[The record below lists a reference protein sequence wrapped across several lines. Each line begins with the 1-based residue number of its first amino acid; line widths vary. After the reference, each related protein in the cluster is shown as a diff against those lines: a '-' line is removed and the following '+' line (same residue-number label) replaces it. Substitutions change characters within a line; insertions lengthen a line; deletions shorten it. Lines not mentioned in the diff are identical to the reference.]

1 MSALPGYALLNHD
14 VTDGDIKRHGDE
26 KMKCYHSL
34 IGLLALPTIF
44 LAVASAEAVAQT
56 DGACRRTAEDAHT
69 GGNDFS
75 DFWQAYDKCRGI
87 QSAPEGLTAI
97 FARNASPGGS
107 VSPQSVE
114 RLLSYAEELG
124 LQTQIIES
132 PQISVIRN
140 EEVLEVETT
149 VLPWEQFEIENLKD
163 AEISIQGME

>member
-1 MSALPGYALLNHD
+1 M
-14 VTDGDIKRHGDE
+14 
-26 KMKCYHSL
+26 
-34 IGLLALPTIF
+34 
-44 LAVASAEAVAQT
+44 
-56 DGACRRTAEDAHT
+56 
-69 GGNDFS
+69 
-75 DFWQAYDKCRGI
+75 
-87 QSAPEGLTAI
+87 TAI
-97 FARNASPGGS
+97 FASNASPGGS

-149 VLPWEQFEIENLKD
+149 ALPWEQFEIENLKD